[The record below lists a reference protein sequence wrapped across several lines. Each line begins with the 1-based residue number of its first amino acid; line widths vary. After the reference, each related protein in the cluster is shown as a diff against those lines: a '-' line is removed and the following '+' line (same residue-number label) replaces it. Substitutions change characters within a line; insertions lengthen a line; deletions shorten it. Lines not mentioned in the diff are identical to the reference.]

1 MYHFLKNSILLYL
14 LFSSVNIFS
23 QDNFYGKKVEKPF
36 TPKFSIGSG
45 LYVLKGDIQSDNSGI
60 FKGMAG
66 FNAGMKFDFYKNIDF
81 SFMFFKNSFS
91 GDNSLENFSS
101 EIDAF
106 GAQLDYSSDK
116 FSKSIFSPLV
126 SMGIY
131 RLGISPSLNGNKL
144 DRVSVFSLPFSFG
157 LRMDVTKRLQFDLV
171 MTYGIGLGDIDM
183 SEDYP
188 NNSDSYQSLNFT
200 VHYDLFTKSKNNQS
214 TIADNYYADVNFVEF
229 ESNDEDGDLVPDF
242 DDFCPNTPK
251 GIKVDEDGCPLD
263 DDNDGIP
270 NYLDQQKNTPKGAIV
285 DKNGVILSV
294 ENYKNTYSDV
304 EIASRKYAEFYNENE
319 IKRED
324 FKTIDEYL
332 IAKANAFNK
341 MYIESLNDNLEVKE
355 LVYKVKIWQGYDS
368 ISAPI
373 MNRLLSIDDL
383 ESFRIDN
390 DIVIYAVGDYSTYEQ
405 AIIRQGELEEKLRF
419 SDTEIIVDNNGIL
432 INYVDFLK
440 ESNFQNEEKGLDA
453 DAIVVIEDDTLKNTS
468 EIPDSLNNEANY
480 RVQIG
485 AFKNLLP
492 DEVFANVKNVVPFV
506 GNDGMVRYMVGVF
519 SNYNDAVDY
528 QAQMIARGFHD
539 AFIVTYKDGKRIG
552 LNYVLNKD
560 NYQKSNYTNSQKSN
574 NANKKDEN
582 SKNNIN
588 DEVLY
593 DLNDDPN
600 SSIVASKCLFTVQ
613 ILVSNYPLSKE
624 DFEKMNQLGNIDKKT
639 KGSELTEFYAG
650 TYETM
655 IEAKTQLD
663 QAKDLGFIDSFIF
676 VTVDGER
683 VSLDNS
689 DCN

>member
-1 MYHFLKNSILLYL
+1 
-14 LFSSVNIFS
+14 
-23 QDNFYGKKVEKPF
+23 
-36 TPKFSIGSG
+36 
-45 LYVLKGDIQSDNSGI
+45 
-60 FKGMAG
+60 
-66 FNAGMKFDFYKNIDF
+66 
-81 SFMFFKNSFS
+81 
-91 GDNSLENFSS
+91 
-101 EIDAF
+101 
-106 GAQLDYSSDK
+106 
-116 FSKSIFSPLV
+116 
-126 SMGIY
+126 MGIY

-188 NNSDSYQSLNFT
+188 KSSDSYQSLNFT

-251 GIKVDEDGCPLD
+251 GVKVDEDGCPLD

-270 NYLDQQKNTPKGAIV
+270 NYLDQQKNTPKGVIV

-405 AIIRQGELEEKLRF
+405 AIIRQ
-419 SDTEIIVDNNGIL
+419 VNW
-432 INYVDFLK
+432 
-440 ESNFQNEEKGLDA
+440 
-453 DAIVVIEDDTLKNTS
+453 
-468 EIPDSLNNEANY
+468 
-480 RVQIG
+480 
-485 AFKNLLP
+485 
-492 DEVFANVKNVVPFV
+492 
-506 GNDGMVRYMVGVF
+506 
-519 SNYNDAVDY
+519 
-528 QAQMIARGFHD
+528 
-539 AFIVTYKDGKRIG
+539 KR
-552 LNYVLNKD
+552 N
-560 NYQKSNYTNSQKSN
+560 
-574 NANKKDEN
+574 
-582 SKNNIN
+582 
-588 DEVLY
+588 
-593 DLNDDPN
+593 
-600 SSIVASKCLFTVQ
+600 
-613 ILVSNYPLSKE
+613 
-624 DFEKMNQLGNIDKKT
+624 
-639 KGSELTEFYAG
+639 
-650 TYETM
+650 
-655 IEAKTQLD
+655 
-663 QAKDLGFIDSFIF
+663 
-676 VTVDGER
+676 
-683 VSLDNS
+683 
-689 DCN
+689 